1 MEKIEIYKQEIDDLN
16 KQKKNIKKEIN
27 DIRVNIDGLAK
38 KQNTCSAVKL
48 YSFILTICSAICFLI
63 NPLSLPFILT
73 GVGFL
78 ALSSIGISVSSIK
91 RSKYSKFIDNLS
103 CCIKE
108 KTLNIDKIDLEI
120 NKRYSRINK
129 LNQIKNNEKISTPVI
144 IKHDVKKSD
153 NLSLDLQK

>member
-27 DIRVNIDGLAK
+27 DIHVNIDSLAK

-63 NPLSLPFILT
+63 NPLSLPLILT

-91 RSKYSKFIDNLS
+91 RSKYSKSIDNLS

-120 NKRYSRINK
+120 NKRYSRINE